1 MASNYSYP
9 LLPPGFGYSQN
20 TSVADGTSIGVLN
33 EEDTAL
39 TPTVPSAHAMQAVP
53 AVPVVQT
60 MQGIQGVQGVQT
72 MQSVQAGTTGQEK
85 PRRSMKLKNKVYFQ
99 LLEVTN
105 DLQKRLSQRG
115 APMTKLNSAAVAR
128 LARYVNEAED
138 TPAAL
143 QALQKAF
150 ASVLPSINLCSQ
162 EEFAS
167 FVSKIRV
174 ALNK

>member
-39 TPTVPSAHAMQAVP
+39 TPTVPSSHAMQAVQAVP
-53 AVPVVQT
+53 AVQAVQA
-60 MQGIQGVQGVQT
+60 VQT
-72 MQSVQAGTTGQEK
+72 MQSGQAGTTGQEEK

>member
-39 TPTVPSAHAMQAVP
+39 TPTVPSSHAMQAVP
-53 AVPVVQT
+53 AVPAVPA
-60 MQGIQGVQGVQT
+60 VQT
-72 MQSVQAGTTGQEK
+72 MQSVQTVQGVQAGTTGQEK

>member
-39 TPTVPSAHAMQAVP
+39 TPTVPSSHAMQAVP
-53 AVPVVQT
+53 AVPAVPA
-60 MQGIQGVQGVQT
+60 VQT

>member
-53 AVPVVQT
+53 AVPAVPAVQAVQT
-60 MQGIQGVQGVQT
+60 MQSV
-72 MQSVQAGTTGQEK
+72 QSVQAGTTGQEK

>member
-39 TPTVPSAHAMQAVP
+39 TPTVPSAHAMQAVQ
-53 AVPVVQT
+53 AVPA
-60 MQGIQGVQGVQT
+60 VQT
-72 MQSVQAGTTGQEK
+72 MQSVQTVQSGQAGTTGQEEK

>member
-39 TPTVPSAHAMQAVP
+39 TPTVPSSHAMQAVP
-53 AVPVVQT
+53 AVQT
-60 MQGIQGVQGVQT
+60 MQSV
-72 MQSVQAGTTGQEK
+72 QSVQAGTTGQEK

>member
-53 AVPVVQT
+53 AVPA
-60 MQGIQGVQGVQT
+60 VQT
-72 MQSVQAGTTGQEK
+72 MQSVQTMQGVQAGTTGQEEK

>member
-53 AVPVVQT
+53 AVQTVQT
-60 MQGIQGVQGVQT
+60 V
-72 MQSVQAGTTGQEK
+72 QSVQAGTTGQEK

>member
-39 TPTVPSAHAMQAVP
+39 TPTVPSSHAMQAVP
-53 AVPVVQT
+53 AVQAVQT
-60 MQGIQGVQGVQT
+60 MQG
-72 MQSVQAGTTGQEK
+72 VQAGTTGQEEK

>member
-39 TPTVPSAHAMQAVP
+39 TPTVPSSHAMQAVP
-53 AVPVVQT
+53 AVPAVPA
-60 MQGIQGVQGVQT
+60 VQT
-72 MQSVQAGTTGQEK
+72 MQSVQTVQTVQAGTTGQEK

-128 LARYVNEAED
+128 LARYVNEVED

>member
-39 TPTVPSAHAMQAVP
+39 TPTVPSSHAMQAVP
-53 AVPVVQT
+53 AV
-60 MQGIQGVQGVQT
+60 QT
-72 MQSVQAGTTGQEK
+72 MQSVQTVQGVQAGTTGQEK

-128 LARYVNEAED
+128 LARYVNGRRTRRRRCRRCRRRSRACCPPS
-138 TPAAL
+138 TCVRKRSLRPSC
-143 QALQKAF
+143 QR
-150 ASVLPSINLCSQ
+150 SV
-162 EEFAS
+162 
-167 FVSKIRV
+167 
-174 ALNK
+174 

>member
-39 TPTVPSAHAMQAVP
+39 TPTVPSSHAMQAVP
-53 AVPVVQT
+53 AVQTVQT
-60 MQGIQGVQGVQT
+60 
-72 MQSVQAGTTGQEK
+72 VQAGTTGQEK

>member
-39 TPTVPSAHAMQAVP
+39 TPTVPSSHAMQAVP
-53 AVPVVQT
+53 AVPAVPA
-60 MQGIQGVQGVQT
+60 VQT
-72 MQSVQAGTTGQEK
+72 MQSVQTVQSGQAGTTGQEEK

>member
-39 TPTVPSAHAMQAVP
+39 TPTAPSSHAMQVVP
-53 AVPVVQT
+53 AVPAIQGVQT
-60 MQGIQGVQGVQT
+60 TQGVQGVQ
-72 MQSVQAGTTGQEK
+72 AGPVGPAGQEEK

>member
-39 TPTVPSAHAMQAVP
+39 TPTVPSSHAMQAVP
-53 AVPVVQT
+53 AVPA
-60 MQGIQGVQGVQT
+60 VQT
-72 MQSVQAGTTGQEK
+72 MQSVQTVQSGQAGTTGQEEK

>member
-53 AVPVVQT
+53 AVPA
-60 MQGIQGVQGVQT
+60 VQT
-72 MQSVQAGTTGQEK
+72 MQSVQTVQSGQAGTTGQEEK

>member
-39 TPTVPSAHAMQAVP
+39 TPTVPSAHAMQAVSAAQATQP
-53 AVPVVQT
+53 TQPTQT
-60 MQGIQGVQGVQT
+60 
-72 MQSVQAGTTGQEK
+72 GTTGQEK

-115 APMTKLNSAAVAR
+115 APMTKLNSAAVAQ